1 VIETHEQAGVFKQ
14 WWLFSNPR
22 QFFKNRAK
30 SVSVIR
36 QPKSV
41 FFRKLL
47 NFCLPIFLVWPG
59 ASQFFLIDRA
69 VPQLISF
76 EPQLR
81 PDSVGKIFH
90 GARKRLEHA
99 NID

>member
-1 VIETHEQAGVFKQ
+1 VVAILESAAVLQ
-14 WWLFSNPR
+14 
-22 QFFKNRAK
+22 K
-30 SVSVIR
+30 SRKIR
-36 QPKSV
+36 LCNTPTEIRVLSQTAQ
-41 FFRKLL
+41 
-47 NFCLPIFLVWPG
+47 LPIFLVWPG